1 MFNNLNFTL
10 MLDQKLKKRAIHR
23 AKIIRGQIDGLI
35 NAIEKEVY
43 CTDILEQSLSIQKSL
58 KSLDAFILENHL
70 RSHIKHQ
77 MSHKGEE
84 EKAVKELIRVY
95 TLSHK

>member
-1 MFNNLNFTL
+1 M
-10 MLDQKLKKRAIHR
+10 HR
-23 AKIIRGQIDGLI
+23 AKIIRGQMDGLL

-43 CTDILEQSLSIQKSL
+43 CTDILEQSLSIQRSL

-70 RSHIKHQ
+70 RSHVKHQ
-77 MSHKGEE
+77 MRKKGEDD
-84 EKAVKELIRVY
+84 KAVKELIKVY